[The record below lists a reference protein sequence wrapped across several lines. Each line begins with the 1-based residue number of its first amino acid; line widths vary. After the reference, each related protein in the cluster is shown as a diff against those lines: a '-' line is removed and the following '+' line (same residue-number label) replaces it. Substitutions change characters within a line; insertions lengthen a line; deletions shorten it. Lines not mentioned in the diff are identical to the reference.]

1 MICVAGLATFEK
13 SGDLKI
19 LGAYIERGFYLLY
32 EQLVPTKQNQ
42 MFVQNLVA
50 HFVNLPHILG
60 ISF

>member
-19 LGAYIERGFYLLY
+19 WGAYIERGFCLLY
-32 EQLVPTKQNQ
+32 EQLVSTKQYQ
-42 MFVQNLVA
+42 MLVQNLVE
-50 HFVNLPHILG
+50 HFANLPHILG